1 MAELISVWGS
11 NLVSWGPSDI
21 SMTNLAMNQLNLFNW
36 LPGVTWSMDFWD
48 FLTIFENSSNGVIL
62 YYFRSKEGSLFTASK
77 FIFKNSFSLLETR
90 TPVLQVLKGTNMAT
104 LLQFHWEVQLIKD
117 RQIFIAWLSIVRRRE
132 KKLHH

>member
-1 MAELISVWGS
+1 MGIKLGIMGTIRHLHDKSGDEPTEPVQLITRSHVKYGF
-11 NLVSWGPSDI
+11 LGFFD
-21 SMTNLAMNQLNLFNW
+21 
-36 LPGVTWSMDFWD
+36 D
-48 FLTIFENSSNGVIL
+48 FLEFIKWRHIIL
-62 YYFRSKEGSLFTASK
+62 GPEGSLFTASK

-90 TPVLQVLKGTNMAT
+90 TPVLQVLKGTNMAI